1 VRYCTLSCEAKSAKL
16 LKSLSVLSS
25 SINTWRREPTPSP
38 VADDT
43 GEHLIFLD
51 DGRAA
56 FELGIPAFLNKQ
68 FRRFLS
74 KEDF

>member
-1 VRYCTLSCEAKSAKL
+1 
-16 LKSLSVLSS
+16 
-25 SINTWRREPTPSP
+25 
-38 VADDT
+38 
-43 GEHLIFLD
+43 LIFLD